1 VKRRRPQRTAPLPDP
16 QHGLPQ
22 SVNPQL
28 RAAVLEVV
36 DTQLREGRPPET
48 RETLDRLVAVG
59 HTAEGAR
66 ELIALVVV
74 NEIFEVMQRGEPYDQ
89 ARFIAGLRQLR

>member
-1 VKRRRPQRTAPLPDP
+1 M
-16 QHGLPQ
+16 
-22 SVNPQL
+22 NPQL
-28 RAAVLEVV
+28 RAAIFEIV

-48 RETLDRLVAVG
+48 RQTLDRLVAAG
-59 HTAEGAR
+59 HTPEGAR

-89 ARFIAGLRQLR
+89 VRFIAGLRQLR